1 MFSKINHF
9 FYKEFNMERRDFI
22 RLSVA
27 SAGASLI
34 APAITSAAAGKPVPP
49 AADLYYTKEAPGRWA
64 GKVAT
69 HLPNIEI
76 SKTADSVT
84 VKIVTPHEMK
94 GYEHYIV
101 KHVLLDKDY
110 KFLNEQLFDP
120 TKDSV
125 PSSEFSLKSYTGTI
139 FAVSMCNK
147 HDVWVNS
154 AEV

>member
-1 MFSKINHF
+1 
-9 FYKEFNMERRDFI
+9 MERRDFI

-27 SAGASLI
+27 GAGASLI
-34 APAITSAAAGKPVPP
+34 APAIANAEAGKPVPP

-69 HLPNIEI
+69 HLPNIEV
-76 SKTADSVT
+76 SKAGGGVT

-110 KFLNEQLFDP
+110 KFLFEHMFDP
-120 TKDSV
+120 SKDSV
-125 PSSEFSLKSYTGTI
+125 PSSEFSLKNYSGTI
-139 FAVSMCNK
+139 YALSMCNK
-147 HDVWVNS
+147 HDVWVNN